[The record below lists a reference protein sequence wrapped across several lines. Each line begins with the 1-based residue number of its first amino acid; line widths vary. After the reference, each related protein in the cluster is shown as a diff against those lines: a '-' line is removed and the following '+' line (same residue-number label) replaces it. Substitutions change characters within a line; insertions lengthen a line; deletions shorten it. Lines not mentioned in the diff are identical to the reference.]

1 MNSDKVLTLDF
12 LQGDVPS
19 KNIHAFQAKTQGI
32 PRSFVLFVSPCSP
45 GRSLV
50 RSPVA
55 EVTLMFL
62 MRPSNERS
70 EWAAKNISEVP
81 AF

>member
-45 GRSLV
+45 G
-50 RSPVA
+50 
-55 EVTLMFL
+55 
-62 MRPSNERS
+62 
-70 EWAAKNISEVP
+70 
-81 AF
+81 